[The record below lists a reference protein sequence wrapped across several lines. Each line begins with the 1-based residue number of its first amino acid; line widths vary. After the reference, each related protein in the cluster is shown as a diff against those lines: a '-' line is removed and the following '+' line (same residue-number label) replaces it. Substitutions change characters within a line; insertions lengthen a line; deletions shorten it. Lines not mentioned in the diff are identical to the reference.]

1 MHDAKQRRRGQRGQ
15 RALINV
21 QSVIV
26 TRLRVLIGAVQ
37 NADCYMGAKCRPFT
51 SLLPGRTT
59 FSRHSIQTNSTP
71 FSL

>member
-1 MHDAKQRRRGQRGQ
+1 MMLSREEEDRGQ
-15 RALINV
+15 RALING

-26 TRLRVLIGAVQ
+26 TRPRALIGAVQ
-37 NADCYMGAKCRPFT
+37 NADCYMGAKCRPVT

-59 FSRHSIQTNSTP
+59 FSRHSIQTNSNP